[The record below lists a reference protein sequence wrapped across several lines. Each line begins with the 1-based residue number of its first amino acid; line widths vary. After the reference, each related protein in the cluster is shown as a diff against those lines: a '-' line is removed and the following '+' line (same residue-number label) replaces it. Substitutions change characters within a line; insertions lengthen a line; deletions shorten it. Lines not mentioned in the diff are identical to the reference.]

1 MSGTKQR
8 IEYIDLAKGI
18 CILLVVWM
26 HVSENVF
33 CLTGRGIESSLT
45 SYCTSFRMPLYF
57 FLSGLF
63 FKAYGGGWNFVIK
76 KLNRLLIPFA
86 SFFILSWL
94 VSWVLCEF
102 GLSGDKTFKG
112 FYSLLAFYTEEPM
125 RDGPI
130 WFLLC
135 LFEVNL
141 MCYAIYLFGKGNL
154 KVIIPIVLCIG
165 VMGYYFYFR
174 NILNLP
180 MYVDRAMYFMPFFVI
195 GGLVKKYT
203 TFLYP
208 SSGVV
213 KDVLFF
219 AVFLLAFILLHPQ
232 NEILFSKSNVL
243 LFYILGVLGTLVVL
257 MTSKVLKKIPVI
269 SYIGRYSIVMLCLH
283 AFPLPIL
290 SKILGKYISDGAV
303 LVWSEFLIVTLGV
316 AAITPLCIKYFPY
329 IFAQKDLIKIKED

>member
-1 MSGTKQR
+1 MSGAKQR

-18 CILLVVWM
+18 CILLVVWG

-141 MCYAIYLFGKGNL
+141 MYYAIYLLCKE
-154 KVIIPIVLCIG
+154 KVAFVVPLVLFIG
-165 VMGYYFYFR
+165 GVGYCFYFEKV
-174 NILNLP
+174 LDLP
-180 MYVDRAMYFMPFFVI
+180 MYIDRAMYFLPFFVV
-195 GGLVKKYT
+195 GGLVRKHTNFMYYGENIRNDVWML
-203 TFLYP
+203 FLC
-208 SSGVV
+208 VV
-213 KDVLFF
+213 
-219 AVFLLAFILLHPQ
+219 AFVALHPQ
-232 NEILFSKSNVL
+232 SAFLFSKTNIFT
-243 LFYILGVLGTLVVL
+243 FYVLGVLGTFVVL
-257 MTSKVLKKIPVI
+257 LLAKILKKIPVI

-283 AFPLPIL
+283 AFPLPFL

-303 LVWSEFLIVTLGV
+303 LVWSEFLIVTLGI

-329 IFAQKDLIKIKED
+329 IFAQKDLIKIKE